1 MYIIRI
7 LIIRKTYLC
16 TFVLKICNKK
26 EMNTSFYLFRS
37 WISESSNNNKDR
49 ERERSKVSSN
59 ILDQGIHLYNHI
71 HISCNVK
78 AGLLSMSIIWIEY
91 MNSKID
97 PLYETRYT
105 RGCTSIYIWI
115 YFKRID
121 RQART
126 TKDNGLFRTNC
137 SMDGEQTDRHN
148 IYINVL
154 LLYSIKDIYKIVAYL
169 KCKNVNPLSMV

>member
-1 MYIIRI
+1 
-7 LIIRKTYLC
+7 
-16 TFVLKICNKK
+16 
-26 EMNTSFYLFRS
+26 
-37 WISESSNNNKDR
+37 
-49 ERERSKVSSN
+49 
-59 ILDQGIHLYNHI
+59 
-71 HISCNVK
+71 
-78 AGLLSMSIIWIEY
+78 

-169 KCKNVNPLSMV
+169 KCKNVNPLSMVQINNHLKTVKKKGNNKPLHLVNSHCTHICSLRIHFLFFSTTYKRMRTSSCFQVSRTSFSAVKCKNKGDFIYQVK